1 MENDCINYMPE
12 GIGESKEDEFKVK
25 KDQQP
30 VKVINDGEIIN
41 YFGIPSSASLMK
53 LETSS

>member
-1 MENDCINYMPE
+1 MENYCINYMPE
-12 GIGESKEDEFKVK
+12 GISESKEDEFKAK